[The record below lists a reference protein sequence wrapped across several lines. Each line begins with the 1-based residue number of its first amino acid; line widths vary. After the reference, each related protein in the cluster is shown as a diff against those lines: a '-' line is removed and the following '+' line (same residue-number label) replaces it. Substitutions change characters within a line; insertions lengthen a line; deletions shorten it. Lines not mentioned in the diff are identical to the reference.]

1 MWSAYPHSV
10 IALASILIARFE
22 IIKID
27 EIKYRKKRPLKNSI
41 EKVKLLRTWNN
52 NFKAFAL
59 NVAIEHDKFY
69 DGLEKCCIDIYMKI
83 FEGATF
89 PFWNEVG
96 QFIQEKK
103 FIIEEIDL
111 NYIQSIDK
119 PKT

>member
-27 EIKYRKKRPLKNSI
+27 DIKFRKKRPIKTIERVRLLK
-41 EKVKLLRTWNN
+41 TWNN
-52 NFKAFAL
+52 NFKAFAQ
-59 NVAIEHDKFY
+59 NIAIDHDKFW
-69 DGLEKCCIDIYMKI
+69 DALEKCCIDIYMKI

-96 QFIQEKK
+96 QFIEEKN

-111 NYIQSIDK
+111 NYI
-119 PKT
+119 